1 MGAAGFWFGSG
12 SDVWSGLG
20 CESEVKTA
28 SVIVSVAESES
39 LIAVVL
45 GLDPV
50 SGSSGRPGSANTPG
64 LVPSPLGLGSDMVSS
79 ESEQVAIRRCSN
91 GGGAL
96 S

>member
-12 SDVWSGLG
+12 SDIWSGLG

-39 LIAVVL
+39 LIAVVGARPCVWIIGTAWVGEHPRL
-45 GLDPV
+45 SPIAPGAWIRHGLLRV
-50 SGSSGRPGSANTPG
+50 RAGRH
-64 LVPSPLGLGSDMVSS
+64 
-79 ESEQVAIRRCSN
+79 RRCSN

-96 S
+96 G